1 MISNCS
7 HYFESY
13 KRQWPTS
20 RVECKFKILRATEY
34 EVYMFDIFEL
44 LFIVCVRVYIV
55 FWNCDI
61 KYYKLIHTYIYLFLD
76 LKSLLFQ

>member
-44 LFIVCVRVYIV
+44 LFIVCVYILFFGIV
-55 FWNCDI
+55 TWNI
-61 KYYKLIHTYIYLFLD
+61 INLYIYIYLFLD

>member
-7 HYFESY
+7 HFFGSY

-20 RVECKFKILRATEY
+20 HVESKFKILRATEY
-34 EVYMFDIFEL
+34 EVYMFYIFEL
-44 LFIVCVRVYIV
+44 LFIVCVYILFFGIV
-55 FWNCDI
+55 TWNI
-61 KYYKLIHTYIYLFLD
+61 INLYIYIYLFLD